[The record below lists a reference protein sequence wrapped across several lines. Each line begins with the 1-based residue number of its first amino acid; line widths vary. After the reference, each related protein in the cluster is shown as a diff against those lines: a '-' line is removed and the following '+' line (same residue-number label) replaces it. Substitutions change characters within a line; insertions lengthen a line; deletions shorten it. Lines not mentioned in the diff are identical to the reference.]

1 MPRAPNEKVNQA
13 QELYQKGMKLVEIAQ
28 QLKLPAGTVRRWKNT
43 YGWDSE
49 RSEKKTN
56 VRNTKHNHSQEI
68 DHGGKAEIFEQLEK
82 TDLSDKQRLFCALG
96 RRGRI
101 PFQCENGNL

>member
-49 RSEKKTN
+49 RSETIHKK
-56 VRNTKHNHSQEI
+56 
-68 DHGGKAEIFEQLEK
+68 
-82 TDLSDKQRLFCALG
+82 
-96 RRGRI
+96 
-101 PFQCENGNL
+101 